1 MKVYFVAN
9 ERRIYSNLQSTL
21 DAVVKSM
28 VHYDTQVSQPVI
40 RKDHSYWGEKQNIY
54 YVQVAVFN
62 DYTKRLTIR
71 KRKVQVVV
79 VEENNI
85 PTTTKYLGCEI

>member
-9 ERRIYSNLQSTL
+9 ERRIYNSLQNTL
-21 DAVVKSM
+21 DAVVSSM
-28 VHYDTQVSQPVI
+28 VGYDTQASQPVI
-40 RKDHSYWGEKQNIY
+40 KKSCDYWEEKENIY
-54 YVQVAVFN
+54 YVQVAVFKKYN
-62 DYTKRLTIR
+62 NRLTIR

-79 VEENNI
+79 VEENNV

>member
-9 ERRIYSNLQSTL
+9 ERRIYNNLQNAL

-28 VHYDTQVSQPVI
+28 VRYDNQVSPPVI
-40 RKDHSYWGEKQNIY
+40 KKDHSYWGEKENIY

-79 VEENNI
+79 VEENNS
-85 PTTTKYLGCEI
+85 PTTIKYLGCEI